1 MVFASPQLESLSLIT
16 AGKTT
21 SRNVKCATITVSSS
35 IAEKNCPF
43 LSHVANIL
51 ILHKYIANATLP
63 STNKLNDN
71 VKY

>member
-16 AGKTT
+16 AGKT
-21 SRNVKCATITVSSS
+21 SINVKCATITVSSS